1 MWGSSPSYGNRYLSS
16 EQQSNARKIQK
27 AEEDLQLALLKEQKL
42 QQEILIAQSTA
53 IKRELH
59 QQEYRRSIEE
69 ADQQRQ
75 RELLLAERQ
84 RIDYLQKQR
93 FEEDVQQTNLAL
105 YAERERSRIRLAERA
120 AAVDD
125 SRVFTENRV
134 QLMKARSQ
142 YVDIPP
148 EQRNMHCSSSAS
160 PFYYSGAYE
169 MPQGSRMDIGREQN
183 GDYRSLD
190 EIKMSN
196 AAMRRTLGLSDE
208 EELN

>member
-105 YAERERSRIRLAERA
+105 YAERERSRIRLA
-120 AAVDD
+120 
-125 SRVFTENRV
+125 
-134 QLMKARSQ
+134 
-142 YVDIPP
+142 
-148 EQRNMHCSSSAS
+148 
-160 PFYYSGAYE
+160 
-169 MPQGSRMDIGREQN
+169 
-183 GDYRSLD
+183 
-190 EIKMSN
+190 
-196 AAMRRTLGLSDE
+196 
-208 EELN
+208 